1 MGAHKGRPYGVS
13 HHWLT
18 RREQAI
24 ARRRP
29 QPAAQVNALPGGW
42 MA

>member
-1 MGAHKGRPYGVS
+1 VNPDRPDAVILAW
-13 HHWLT
+13 H

-29 QPAAQVNALPGGW
+29 QPAAQVNALPDGW